1 MPRCRGQ
8 AGRRRYQK
16 KYESQGQRPNPF
28 SELFGSGGRSV
39 NWRDW
44 FRWRNGWR
52 GHRLASLSAENNVFI
67 LSGLDQC
74 ELLAVMDNRVQ
85 SDGKW
90 TAYTPDRNGHSNLS
104 DGSDVE
110 ELLLTDEQV
119 IVATDWSRG
128 GKTLLYLRGPT

>member
-1 MPRCRGQ
+1 MSPRASGPIHFRSCLEA
-8 AGRRRYQK
+8 AG
-16 KYESQGQRPNPF
+16 GGGTWAAGV
-28 SELFGSGGRSV
+28 GSGGRSA

-128 GKTLLYLRGPT
+128 DRKSTR